1 MIFLYYCDWE
11 HSCIGSI
18 QSVQMKHYA
27 KALTGCHG
35 LAGSDPHD
43 GGVPSEHWIVAA
55 LFKLSMYVH
64 HLINENM

>member
-1 MIFLYYCDWE
+1 MPALSAC
-11 HSCIGSI
+11 I